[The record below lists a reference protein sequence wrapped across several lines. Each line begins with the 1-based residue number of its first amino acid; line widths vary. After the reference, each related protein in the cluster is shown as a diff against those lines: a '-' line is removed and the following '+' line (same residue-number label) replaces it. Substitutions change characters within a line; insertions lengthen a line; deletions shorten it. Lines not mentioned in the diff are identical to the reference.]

1 MFNKRSRTKVISSIL
16 SFIFSSHILLPFF
29 SIATPM
35 RAFGFSGGLR
45 ELTTRKILLAAQQSL
60 SPEIKADQILNILG
74 NGRSGLGSRLFRCFL
89 DAGIDPE
96 GEDELGALVGV
107 AGVHA

>member
-1 MFNKRSRTKVISSIL
+1 M
-16 SFIFSSHILLPFF
+16 
-29 SIATPM
+29 A
-35 RAFGFSGGLR
+35 
-45 ELTTRKILLAAQQSL
+45 EQSL
-60 SPEIKADQILNILG
+60 PPEIKTDQVLDILG
-74 NGRSGLGSRLFRCFL
+74 DGRSGLGSRLFRCFL